1 MAQMNPADVAS
12 GLAAGGLGGGTY
24 VILGTLI
31 GNALAAGNFEE
42 AKRLQARA
50 MAELQGL
57 DPQSLARVR
66 AEVGES
72 AFRNLTEPPEGRAA
86 QLRALQRLEAMGTGE
101 SPEDAA
107 AYARAAAEAAAQ
119 ERGVRMAAMQR
130 LAQRGVGATSGLALA
145 AQQEAAQ
152 QATQLASMRGLE
164 TAAESRRRALQA
176 LQAGAGLAGE
186 LRGADYRAASERARA
201 QDIINQFNA
210 QQRMRQAE
218 SLYNAQ
224 EAKARSMAGAYK
236 TQAEREEE
244 EAARKIATFAAGGKA
259 VGAQLDTATKVLA
272 GGV

>member
-1 MAQMNPADVAS
+1 MALP
-12 GLAAGGLGGGTY
+12 LA
-24 VILGTLI
+24 V
-31 GNALAAGNFEE
+31 ALAAPAVLTGLGTAIGAATAQGNLAE
-42 AKRLQARA
+42 ARRLQEQAL
-50 MAELQGL
+50 AELQKL

-66 AEVGES
+66 AEMGET
-72 AFRNLTEPPEGRAA
+72 AFKSLTEPPEGRAA
-86 QLRALQRLEAMGTGE
+86 QLRALQRIEAMSTGE

-119 ERGVRMAAMQR
+119 ERGVRMAALQR
-130 LAQRGVGATSGLALA
+130 LAQRGAGATSGLALA

-186 LRGADYRAASERARA
+186 LRGADYRAAAERARA

-218 SLYNAQ
+218 SVYGA
-224 EAKARSMAGAYK
+224 EARKAEGIAGAQR
-236 TQAEREEE
+236 TAAQREEE
-244 EAARKIATFAAGGKA
+244 EAARRIAMGASYGYGAGQTVSGFGPKS
-259 VGAQLDTATKVLA
+259 
-272 GGV
+272 

>member
-1 MAQMNPADVAS
+1 MAIP
-12 GLAAGGLGGGTY
+12 LA
-24 VILGTLI
+24 V
-31 GNALAAGNFEE
+31 ALAAPVVLTTLGTAIGTAAAQGNFAE
-42 AKRLQARA
+42 ARRLQEQA
-50 MAELQGL
+50 MAELQKL

-66 AEVGES
+66 AEIGDT
-72 AFRNLTEPPEGRAA
+72 AFKTLTEPPEGRAA
-86 QLRALQRLEAMGTGE
+86 QLRALQRIEAMGTGE

-119 ERGVRMAAMQR
+119 ERGVRMAALQR

-145 AQQEAAQ
+145 SQQEAAQ

-218 SLYNAQ
+218 SIYDAEARKAQ
-224 EAKARSMAGAYK
+224 GIAGGYR

-244 EAARKIATFAAGGKA
+244 EAARKIALGASIGGGAGKTVSGFGPKS
-259 VGAQLDTATKVLA
+259 
-272 GGV
+272 

>member
-1 MAQMNPADVAS
+1 MDPIT
-12 GLAAGGLGGGTY
+12 LTLIAAAAPTVLTA
-24 VILGTLI
+24 LGTAI
-31 GNALAAGNFEE
+31 GSATAQGNFSE
-42 AKRLQARA
+42 AERLQRQAA
-50 MAELQGL
+50 AELRKL

-66 AEVGES
+66 AEIGES
-72 AFRNLTEPPEGRAA
+72 AFKTLTEPPEGRAA
-86 QLRALQRLEAMGTGE
+86 QLRALQRIEAMATGE

-119 ERGVRMAAMQR
+119 ERGVRMAALQR

-186 LRGADYRAASERARA
+186 LRGADYRAAAERARA

-218 SLYNAQ
+218 SVYGA
-224 EAKARSMAGAYK
+224 EARKAEGVAGTYR
-236 TQAEREEE
+236 TQAQREEE
-244 EAARKIATFAAGGKA
+244 EAARRIAFGASLGSGAGQATSA
-259 VGAQLDTATKVLA
+259 VLMPKK
-272 GGV
+272 